1 MPGIP
6 PARYRGRALAMWR
19 FREGFGC
26 WVLEVSHSLNCG
38 TKASLA
44 WPAHRA
50 VFFSCSSCEWRASKA
65 YSGPRM
71 RPGGRRTGITVAG
84 RRCPGCSPAE
94 PRHRRSA
101 TAPEE
106 DGGEVYIFC
115 PSLMPTSQSR
125 LCAERVAQ
133 YNRGAM
139 WESYPLLSV
148 GDQASDACV
157 SSRLGGS
164 PGYTQH
170 CW

>member
-1 MPGIP
+1 
-6 PARYRGRALAMWR
+6 MWR

-44 WPAHRA
+44 RPAHRA
-50 VFFSCSSCEWRASKA
+50 VFFSCSSCERRASKA

-101 TAPEE
+101 TAPGE
-106 DGGEVYIFC
+106 DGGEVYVFC